1 MCVNKQERDKGVVV
15 KRNTESKLVKE
26 ACERG

>member
-1 MCVNKQERDKGVVV
+1 MCITKQEKDKGVVV
-15 KRNTESKLVKE
+15 KWNTESKLVKE